1 VNSSDDWVKYRNDDY
16 GNVYSYKKVNIDKG
30 IVQVWRKKVFSDE
43 GRKKEIQYLIESGY
57 PTETV

>member
-1 VNSSDDWVKYRNDDY
+1 MKSVDDNDD
-16 GNVYSYKKVNIDKG
+16 GVYSYKKANIEKG